1 VKALELVED
10 AAPCLST
17 VRSLVR
23 LDRPADL
30 VLCLEQISRPA
41 KCKTMPA
48 AATALWLESPRVL
61 GRSRD

>member
-10 AAPCLST
+10 A
-17 VRSLVR
+17 
-23 LDRPADL
+23 PADL

-48 AATALWLESPRVL
+48 AATASWLGNPRVL
-61 GRSRD
+61 GRSRDQPRLA